1 MLHFHAAD
9 GSGYAFL
16 ADQVLALDAINPQVA
31 SRIVSL
37 FNRRQKLEP
46 QRQAL
51 MTRELQ
57 RILAKEGLSK
67 DVYEIVSKNLAA

>member
-1 MLHFHAAD
+1 
-9 GSGYAFL
+9 
-16 ADQVLALDAINPQVA
+16 VA

-57 RILAKEGLSK
+57 RILAKDGLSK